1 MTNVANIDSEDLKD
15 LVSSTI
21 DSIEKG
27 LKDKKYLLSGSIE
40 FEIAVVNFKKGK
52 SRIKLLVVDA
62 SGKVG
67 KENIS
72 KIKFKI
78 EEDRTDAWVLG

>member
-27 LKDKKYLLSGSIE
+27 LKDRKYLLSGIIE
-40 FEIAVVNFKKGK
+40 FEVAVVNFKKGK
-52 SRIKLLVVDA
+52 GGIKLLVVDA

-78 EEDRTDAWVLG
+78 EKDRTDAWALG

>member
-27 LKDKKYLLSGSIE
+27 LKDKKNIC
-40 FEIAVVNFKKGK
+40 
-52 SRIKLLVVDA
+52 LVEV
-62 SGKVG
+62 S
-67 KENIS
+67 S
-72 KIKFKI
+72 L
-78 EEDRTDAWVLG
+78 RLQL